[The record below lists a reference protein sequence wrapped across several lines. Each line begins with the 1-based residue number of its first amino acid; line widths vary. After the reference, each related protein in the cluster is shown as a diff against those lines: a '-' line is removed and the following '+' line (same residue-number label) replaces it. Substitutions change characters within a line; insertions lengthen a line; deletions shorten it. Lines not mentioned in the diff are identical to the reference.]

1 MTDTDKD
8 HLQDSHSFEF
18 GQRLSEAMSA
28 SDDTVSSLV
37 VKTGIPNST
46 IRSYLKGDSLPGIL
60 QLRKLAAGMGIKPG
74 WLLGDED
81 GKPSQE
87 ADSNALDKDLELLNS
102 MFRYMTPGQRA
113 RVLKRVLNGVSAQ
126 LERQISESGEGE

>member
-1 MTDTDKD
+1 
-8 HLQDSHSFEF
+8 
-18 GQRLSEAMSA
+18 MSA

-60 QLRKLAAGMGIKPG
+60 QLKKLAAGMGIKPG

-81 GKPSQE
+81 GKSSQE
-87 ADSNALDKDLELLNS
+87 ADSSALDKDLELLNS

-126 LERQISESGEGE
+126 LEKEIRESGEGE

>member
-1 MTDTDKD
+1 
-8 HLQDSHSFEF
+8 
-18 GQRLSEAMSA
+18 MSA

-81 GKPSQE
+81 GSPSQE
-87 ADSNALDKDLELLNS
+87 ADSSALDKDLELLNS

-113 RVLKRVLNGVSAQ
+113 RVLKRVLNGVSSQ

>member
-1 MTDTDKD
+1 
-8 HLQDSHSFEF
+8 
-18 GQRLSEAMSA
+18 MSA

-60 QLRKLAAGMGIKPG
+60 HLRKLAAGMGIKAG
-74 WLLGDED
+74 WLLGDEN
-81 GKPSQE
+81 GQE
-87 ADSNALDKDLELLNS
+87 AYRSDTDKLEKDLELLNS

-113 RVLKRVLNGVSAQ
+113 RVLKRVLNSVAGQ
-126 LERQISESGEGE
+126 LGKEIGEDREGD